1 MRVLNRPMFRKGGS
15 TAQGSGISS
24 LVPRGQFAESNWKPA
39 GDIPSRIFGEESKI
53 PPLTREEVTQS
64 LYGGKPIPGPTTAEK
79 AFLLSRIAA
88 TPGSI
93 FEKIQAVGPDAMK
106 LLASQRAAEQKREE
120 DVGEILTKGN
130 LQERIKRIS
139 TEEGGPKIKRAN
151 EIFRVSV
158 SGLQRIKGPDNKIY
172 YRDPE
177 TGVSRTEDFYKDQ
190 ALKQVDAP
198 RGYEGYEARKQKL
211 YDTMTKPNS
220 PYTIQKTDFIKKQ
233 ASLNA
238 ASSEYQKKQSKK
250 NKETLDLAEQA
261 YKASLQKLKEYEDTY
276 MNIPLS
282 QEFPGQ
288 RIFKA
293 EGGTTNNVTE
303 EVTSTVESMIPSTPQ
318 VFKGLSYDQIRSS
331 LPETIDNSVVNLLST
346 NMDALY
352 EFANVSN
359 QDDLNAFNMKYGT
372 DAVLPAQG

>member
-24 LVPRGQFAESNWKPA
+24 LVPRGQFAESNWEPA
-39 GDIPSRIFGEESKI
+39 GNIPSRIFGEEVAT
-53 PPLTREEVTQS
+53 PPLTREQIRQS
-64 LYGGKPIPGPTTAEK
+64 LFGGKPIPGPTVAEK
-79 AFLLSRIAA
+79 AFLLSRIAG
-88 TPGSI
+88 TPGSL
-93 FEKIQAVGPDAMK
+93 FKKIQAAGPDAMK
-106 LLASQRAAEQKREE
+106 LLAAQRAAEQKREE
-120 DVGEILTKGN
+120 DIGEVLTKGT
-130 LQERIKRIS
+130 LQERLKRIG

-151 EIFRVSV
+151 EIFKVSV
-158 SGLQRIKGPDNKIY
+158 SGLQRIKGPDGKIY

-177 TGVSRTEDFYKDQ
+177 TGTSRTEDFYKDQ

-198 RGYEGYEARKQKL
+198 KGYEGYEARKQKL
-211 YDTMTKPNS
+211 YDNMLKSKEYITASDNES
-220 PYTIQKTDFIKKQ
+220 KKRTNFNRQQ
-233 ASLNA
+233 A
-238 ASSEYQKKQSKK
+238 EYQKNPTKT
-250 NKETLDLAEQA
+250 NKSYLDQA
-261 YKASLQKLKEYEDTY
+261 QQELESAKLQLQKLEDSYLLT
-276 MNIPLS
+276 PLS
-282 QEFPGQ
+282 REFPGQ
-288 RIFKA
+288 RVFKA
-293 EGGTTNNVTE
+293 EGGMTDNVTE
-303 EVTSTVESMIPSTPQ
+303 EVASTVESMIPSTPQ